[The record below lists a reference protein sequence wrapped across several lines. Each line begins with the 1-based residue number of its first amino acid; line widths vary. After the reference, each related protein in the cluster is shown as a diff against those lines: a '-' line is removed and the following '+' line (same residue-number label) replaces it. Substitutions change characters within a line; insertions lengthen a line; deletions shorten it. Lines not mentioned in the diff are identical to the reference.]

1 MAQLAGVLECGCA
14 PAAAAGRFRQTKRLL
29 YCNEARAQA
38 SREFSA
44 KWCLMVRFRAGNY
57 EALGRGMQI
66 LVGRCPLILSITH
79 AVCWAE
85 DPYILVCIVLLKIH
99 L

>member
-1 MAQLAGVLECGCA
+1 M
-14 PAAAAGRFRQTKRLL
+14 P
-29 YCNEARAQA
+29 
-38 SREFSA
+38 
-44 KWCLMVRFRAGNY
+44 
-57 EALGRGMQI
+57 I

-99 L
+99 LQSEKASNDSMTAVENSLEDINRMFQTAIELTVHTSGR